1 MIARILPSLTLS
13 ATLFVV
19 WILLHQSLHPATL
32 LSALLVAVAV
42 PLITRSLRP
51 ASVMMRRP
59 DVLAAEQKT
68 HGAREYVLQIKPG
81 KGCGVELVPHGF
93 HIQPEY
99 AVKKAVFG
107 DHVPEAQQENTQEK
121 AGVRLFP
128 RARRGRSAG
137 PTRPIRPGGA
147 APERQA

>member
-59 DVLAAEQKT
+59 DVL
-68 HGAREYVLQIKPG
+68 
-81 KGCGVELVPHGF
+81 
-93 HIQPEY
+93 
-99 AVKKAVFG
+99 
-107 DHVPEAQQENTQEK
+107 
-121 AGVRLFP
+121 VRLTLIVL
-128 RARRGRSAG
+128 RDMARSASDSMQ
-137 PTRPIRPGGA
+137 PHHCS
-147 APERQA
+147 